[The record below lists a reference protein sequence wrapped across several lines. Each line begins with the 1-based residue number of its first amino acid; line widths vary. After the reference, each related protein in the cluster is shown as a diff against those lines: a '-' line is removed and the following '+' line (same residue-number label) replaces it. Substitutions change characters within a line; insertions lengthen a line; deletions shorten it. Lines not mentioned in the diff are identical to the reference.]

1 MPADTYACRIIY
13 DLMDLV
19 EIVGLVN
26 LPTWTLSSLSC
37 HSWNNGERPRR
48 STKWSVRFSSKYWG
62 QWGHYK
68 LRSVER

>member
-19 EIVGLVN
+19 GIVGLVN

-37 HSWNNGERPRR
+37 HTHLDFE
-48 STKWSVRFSSKYWG
+48 
-62 QWGHYK
+62 K
-68 LRSVER
+68 LT